1 MARYTGSVCHLC
13 RRCNDKLMLKGSRCM
28 TPKCAMDRKRKPQST
43 RGRRRRL
50 SERGTQLIE
59 KQKARYSYGVYERQ
73 FRRFFAQAAQE
84 PGVTGD
90 NLKVILERRLD
101 NVVYRLGFGDSRSAT
116 RQIVLHGH
124 ITVNGKKVNVPSYMV
139 RDNDTI
145 AVREASLKNEYFKRL
160 VEDIKSKALP
170 AWLSLDRAKLVG
182 QVVTQPMLDD
192 ASIKFDGQS
201 IVEYYSR

>member
-1 MARYTGSVCHLC
+1 MARYIGSVCHLC

-28 TPKCAMDRKRKPQST
+28 TPKCAIERKRKPQST

-50 SERGTQLIE
+50 SERGVQLIE
-59 KQKARYSYGVYERQ
+59 KQKARYSYGVFERQ
-73 FRRFFAQAAQE
+73 FRRFFEQAARE

-90 NLKVILERRLD
+90 NLKVILEKRLD
-101 NVVYRLGFGDSRSAT
+101 NVVYRLGFGDSRSQC

-124 ITVNGKKVNVPSYMV
+124 IAVNGKKVSVPSYMV
-139 RDNDTI
+139 KEGDVI
-145 AVREASLKNEYFKRL
+145 AVRESSLKNEYFKVL
-160 VEDIKSKALP
+160 IEEIKSKTVP
-170 AWLSLDRAKLVG
+170 VWLSLDRVKLVG

>member
-1 MARYTGSVCHLC
+1 
-13 RRCNDKLMLKGSRCM
+13 M
-28 TPKCAMDRKRKPQST
+28 TPKCAMDRKRKPQSA

-59 KQKARYSYGVYERQ
+59 KQKARYTDGVYERQ
-73 FRRFFAQAAQE
+73 FRRFFAQAAHE
-84 PGVTGD
+84 SGVTGD

-101 NVVYRLGFGDSRSAT
+101 NVVYRLGFGDSRSAS

-145 AVREASLKNEYFKRL
+145 AVREASLKNE
-160 VEDIKSKALP
+160 
-170 AWLSLDRAKLVG
+170 
-182 QVVTQPMLDD
+182 
-192 ASIKFDGQS
+192 
-201 IVEYYSR
+201 